1 MSEEKQLV
9 VFTKDDRDQIAT
21 IVRELQPNEDS
32 IAFRELSQTINV
44 ATGMLPQKV
53 IPTVLQLCAAYSET
67 LKNLAHEKGANKGT
81 IGSLEYEIQV
91 FTNAVKDANS
101 AKIALQTERNTL
113 TNLIPEYQRQVALIM
128 EKEL

>member
-44 ATGMLPQKV
+44 ATGMLPQKGNLLSKDDDKVV
-53 IPTVLQLCAAYSET
+53 INLGNQLSTGYIVELEKFVEAAREDLIKIHSVLFQEAVS
-67 LKNLAHEKGANKGT
+67 GR
-81 IGSLEYEIQV
+81 LENE
-91 FTNAVKDANS
+91 
-101 AKIALQTERNTL
+101 LQKMKLWNW
-113 TNLIPEYQRQVALIM
+113 N
-128 EKEL
+128 

>member
-1 MSEEKQLV
+1 MLSAMSEEKQLV

-53 IPTVLQLCAAYSET
+53 IPTGNLLSKDDDKVVINLGNQLSTGYIVELEKFVEAAREDLIKIHSVLFQEAVS
-67 LKNLAHEKGANKGT
+67 GR
-81 IGSLEYEIQV
+81 LENE
-91 FTNAVKDANS
+91 
-101 AKIALQTERNTL
+101 LQKMKLWNW
-113 TNLIPEYQRQVALIM
+113 N
-128 EKEL
+128 

>member
-1 MSEEKQLV
+1 LSAMSEEKQLV

-53 IPTVLQLCAAYSET
+53 IPTVLQLCAA
-67 LKNLAHEKGANKGT
+67 
-81 IGSLEYEIQV
+81 
-91 FTNAVKDANS
+91 
-101 AKIALQTERNTL
+101 
-113 TNLIPEYQRQVALIM
+113 
-128 EKEL
+128 